1 MTEPLPPLVAPW
13 RIGVDVGGTFTD
25 MVLRDSAGAV
35 RIYKAPSVPADPSEG
50 VLGVLRLAAQ
60 QLDLPLTALLR
71 DCALF
76 VHGSTVA
83 TNTILE
89 KKGAKVGMLTTEGF
103 RDSLEIRRG
112 IRDNQWDHRAPFP
125 PVLAPRYLRLP
136 VRGRIGA
143 DGKELAPLAA
153 EDVDAAA
160 RVFADEG
167 VESVAVCLFNSFL
180 DGTHEHAVGAQLA
193 KSWAGKW
200 ISLSSEVMPTMGEY
214 ERGSTAVV
222 NAYIAPKVTSYLS
235 ALDAQL
241 RQLGLPHSLLLLQS
255 NGGAVSVAQVANRPV
270 MLVLSGPAAGV
281 GALKGCAAPG
291 EAANL
296 ISMEIGGTSC
306 DVMVMARGQVPVADE
321 LMIDGYH
328 LTTPSVEIHTVGAG
342 GGAIAWVDDAGLL
355 HVGPQGAG
363 ARPGPAAYGLGG
375 EQPTVTD
382 AQLVLG
388 RLRPGPLAGGA
399 VTLDGALARKAV
411 EDKLARPLGLSVE
424 DAAAGVIRLLEQNL
438 LHAVERLSIE
448 RGHNPATFTL
458 VAAGGAGPMHGTAVA
473 RALGCSRALLP
484 RAAGAFCALGM
495 LQSDVRQDYLQVFL
509 ADLDKV
515 DQPALDAGFGQLEIA
530 RPRRARPRRVWRH
543 RRDRARNGPALRRP
557 AMAGPGRPQ
566 RQRLRR
572 RRRPPGLRSGASA
585 PVRPHPARRPHRH
598 HRASRRR
605 PRPPRLDAAGRAL
618 AAGRAAQAARE
629 AQGLDRSGARLAR
642 RADLRRRRSAAGLQ
656 ARRSAADRGTH
667 HDRLR
672 RPARPARG
680 RCARRLSDSCWSR
693 LMSPTLDP
701 VTLALVQN
709 RLDHISHQMGWVMT
723 RTARSPIFSQSHD
736 FSCFIADA
744 RGTLI
749 SQADGIPIHTG
760 GGGFAV
766 RAILRDFKDAI
777 QPEDVFLL
785 NDPYTAGGNHLPDWV
800 IARPVFVAGALVA
813 FACNRAHQAD
823 IGGGAAGTYNSA
835 ATEIFHEGI
844 RLPVLKLIEGGRTRD
859 DLWRLLLIN
868 TRLPDALDG
877 DLRAMIGSTRIG
889 AERLALLV
897 EELGAGR
904 AGDFFEGV
912 LDHADRRFRTCIDRL
927 AEGVWRA
934 EETVDNDCFEPID
947 GRIAVTLTVKDR
959 RLIVDF
965 AGTSP
970 QIRGFKNSSIANSTS
985 AVFMALASFFEPD
998 LPKNEGAFR
1007 SVEIRLPEGT
1017 LVNARAPAP
1026 MTMNTVF
1033 VAHEI
1038 VHVVWK
1044 ALGQALPERASAG
1057 WSKAVHAVTAGLR
1070 ADGGRYVMY
1079 QWAGAPAGGGVEGR
1093 DGFHLI
1099 GHLITLGGLTLPNLE
1114 TYEHL
1119 YPVRFRRQELRC
1131 DSAGPG
1137 RFRGGA
1143 GCDYEVEIFTP
1154 ADYAFRGEGVGAPSS
1169 FGAAG
1174 GRAGSGGEVVLT
1186 LADGKRIQAPK
1197 YGVERHG
1204 PGTYRALSPG
1214 GGGYGDPRTRDPA
1227 RVLRDVRDGVV
1238 SRARRRA
1245 RLRRGDRRRRPEHRR
1260 GAHRRSSGR

>member
-1 MTEPLPPLVAPW
+1 MTDPLPPLVAPW

-112 IRDNQWDHRAPFP
+112 IRENQWDHRAPFP

-143 DGKELAPLAA
+143 DGKELAPLVAG
-153 EDVDAAA
+153 DVDAAA

-180 DGTHEHAVGAQLA
+180 DGAHEHAVGAQLA
-193 KSWAGKW
+193 KSWTGKW

-222 NAYIAPKVTSYLS
+222 NAYIAPKVTSYLG

-255 NGGAVSVAQVANRPV
+255 NGGAVSVAQIANRPV

-291 EAANL
+291 ETANL

-321 LMIDGYH
+321 LVIDGYH

-411 EDKLARPLGLSVE
+411 EDKLAKPLGLSVE
-424 DAAAGVIRLLEQNL
+424 EAAAGVIRLLEQNL

-515 DQPALDAGFGQLEIA
+515 DRSGLDAGFGQLES
-530 RPRRARPRRVWRH
+530 RARDALAREGFGATAAIEREMDLRYDGQQWPVRVALNGAGF
-543 RRDRARNGPALRRP
+543 DATAARQTFEAEHQRLFGHIQPGGRIDITALRVV
-557 AMAGPGRPQ
+557 GR
-566 RQRLRR
+566 
-572 RRRPPGLRSGASA
+572 G
-585 PVRPHPARRPHRH
+585 
-598 HRASRRR
+598 
-605 PRPPRLDAAGRAL
+605 RLDWTPP
-618 AAGRAAQAARE
+618 AARAPQTTSPKPRE
-629 AQGLDRSGARLAR
+629 R
-642 RADLRRRRSAAGLQ
+642 RKVWIDPAHGWREVPIYDGADLRPGCKLEGPLLIEERTMTAFVGPR
-656 ARRSAADRGTH
+656 
-667 HDRLR
+667 DRLE
-672 RPARPARG
+672 
-680 RCARRLSDSCWSR
+680 
-693 LMSPTLDP
+693 
-701 VTLALVQN
+701 V
-709 RLDHISHQMGWVMT
+709 
-723 RTARSPIFSQSHD
+723 
-736 FSCFIADA
+736 DA
-744 RGTLI
+744 RDDFLI
-749 SQADGIPIHTG
+749 H
-760 GGGFAV
+760 V
-766 RAILRDFKDAI
+766 
-777 QPEDVFLL
+777 
-785 NDPYTAGGNHLPDWV
+785 
-800 IARPVFVAGALVA
+800 
-813 FACNRAHQAD
+813 
-823 IGGGAAGTYNSA
+823 GAAS
-835 ATEIFHEGI
+835 
-844 RLPVLKLIEGGRTRD
+844 
-859 DLWRLLLIN
+859 
-868 TRLPDALDG
+868 
-877 DLRAMIGSTRIG
+877 
-889 AERLALLV
+889 
-897 EELGAGR
+897 
-904 AGDFFEGV
+904 
-912 LDHADRRFRTCIDRL
+912 
-927 AEGVWRA
+927 
-934 EETVDNDCFEPID
+934 
-947 GRIAVTLTVKDR
+947 
-959 RLIVDF
+959 
-965 AGTSP
+965 
-970 QIRGFKNSSIANSTS
+970 
-985 AVFMALASFFEPD
+985 
-998 LPKNEGAFR
+998 
-1007 SVEIRLPEGT
+1007 
-1017 LVNARAPAP
+1017 
-1026 MTMNTVF
+1026 
-1033 VAHEI
+1033 
-1038 VHVVWK
+1038 
-1044 ALGQALPERASAG
+1044 
-1057 WSKAVHAVTAGLR
+1057 
-1070 ADGGRYVMY
+1070 
-1079 QWAGAPAGGGVEGR
+1079 
-1093 DGFHLI
+1093 
-1099 GHLITLGGLTLPNLE
+1099 
-1114 TYEHL
+1114 
-1119 YPVRFRRQELRC
+1119 
-1131 DSAGPG
+1131 
-1137 RFRGGA
+1137 
-1143 GCDYEVEIFTP
+1143 
-1154 ADYAFRGEGVGAPSS
+1154 
-1169 FGAAG
+1169 
-1174 GRAGSGGEVVLT
+1174 
-1186 LADGKRIQAPK
+1186 
-1197 YGVERHG
+1197 
-1204 PGTYRALSPG
+1204 
-1214 GGGYGDPRTRDPA
+1214 
-1227 RVLRDVRDGVV
+1227 
-1238 SRARRRA
+1238 
-1245 RLRRGDRRRRPEHRR
+1245 
-1260 GAHRRSSGR
+1260 